1 MNRRDFMS
9 RGLTLGAGLG
19 WGSLVANPAQA
30 GVFENLLSG
39 IDQTRG
45 TLLDRIDV
53 TLRNAHKAF
62 RGLYHGYGF
71 AVQKILEESGGPL
84 PTTPA
89 RSHAAWPY
97 VHCVCHCS
105 TVANLG
111 DEDGV
116 NISNIA
122 SVADEVNQTFFAQLF
137 YDAVYPMTWGD
148 LVEKY
153 SGPDRFRFAR
163 RDMKYVMDY
172 TFGDLRTR
180 RRAFGLATLS
190 DKKNRAELRD
200 YRNLIYGLVDALE
213 SSWQKSDFH
222 DNVLGREGG
231 LKCPIKLSA
240 KKKREWC
247 GGWCTQ
253 NGVPHDAAEGPGTP
267 RPWGPFHPLY
277 PGPTPTL
284 HDALYGGL
292 RKPFNPKLNVPHPDF
307 VPIRRP
313 VLAGMSEETTD

>member
-1 MNRRDFMS
+1 MDRRYFMTRALS
-9 RGLTLGAGLG
+9 LGAGLAG
-19 WGSLVANPAQA
+19 GSLVASTTQG
-30 GVFENLLSG
+30 GVFEQLLTG

-53 TLRNAHKAF
+53 TLRNANKAF

-71 AVQKILEESGGPL
+71 ALQKILAESDGPL
-84 PTTPA
+84 PTTPT
-89 RSHAAWPY
+89 RTHAAWPY

-111 DEDGV
+111 EDDGV

-122 SVADEVNQTFFAQLF
+122 SLADEVNQTFFAQLF

-148 LVEKY
+148 LVEKD
-153 SGPDRFRFAR
+153 SGPDRFKKAR

-172 TFGDLRTR
+172 TFGDLKTR
-180 RRAFGLATLS
+180 RRAFGLAAIS
-190 DKKNRAELRD
+190 DRKNRKELRD

-213 SSWQKSDFH
+213 SAWQQSDFH

-231 LKCPIKLSA
+231 LKCPKGLTA

-247 GGWCTQ
+247 SGWCTKT
-253 NGVPHDAAEGPGTP
+253 V
-267 RPWGPFHPLY
+267 FHPTHPKDRGPRA
-277 PGPTPTL
+277 PG
-284 HDALYGGL
+284 D
-292 RKPFNPKLNVPHPDF
+292 RS
-307 VPIRRP
+307 IRSAQVRFRQ
-313 VLAGMSEETTD
+313 STTRFTVDLGNRLIPG